1 MAELVLR
8 AGQAGADDPE
18 RTGHK
23 MARLA
28 ELGRAGLLVPES
40 FVVTIEA
47 YERHMTASGLGARV
61 DELLGQ
67 LDGFAEP
74 GGTDGAAGQ
83 RGLEAGQAE
92 LEAGQAELE
101 AVAAEIRE
109 AFAAVPVEAEVSAA
123 IAAGYAGLGGHGHA
137 GYAERAGGGGELR
150 VAVRSS
156 ACGEDSAAASF
167 AGVFET
173 YPGVSG
179 ADRVTDA
186 VRSCWASLY
195 DARALAY
202 RIEHGLDDRSA
213 RMAVGVVALVD
224 ARSSGVAFSVH
235 PRTGK
240 RDRVVIEANWGW
252 GGALVQGL
260 VVPDRVEVDRDDGR
274 VLRHDVASKEII
286 SAFDEAAGMVA
297 EMPMPPGLRDRA
309 VLDDE
314 QIGQIVAAV
323 LAVEERYGHPV
334 DVEWVLDRS
343 GGPLWVVQARPVTGL
358 PDREP
363 ATGWDPVRY
372 AFGDTA

>member
-1 MAELVLR
+1 VAELTLR

-18 RTGHK
+18 RAGQK

-28 ELGRAGLLVPES
+28 ELGRAGLAVPES

-47 YERHMTASGLGARV
+47 YERHMAASGLGARV
-61 DELLGQ
+61 DELLGR
-67 LDGFAEP
+67 LDGLARHD
-74 GGTDGAAGQ
+74 GTDGAPGQ
-83 RGLEAGQAE
+83 RE
-92 LEAGQAELE
+92 LAA
-101 AVAAEIRE
+101 AAAEIRE
-109 AFAAVPVEAEVSAA
+109 AFAAVPVEAGVAAA
-123 IAAGYAGLGGHGHA
+123 IAAGYAGL
-137 GYAERAGGGGELR
+137 GGGELR

-167 AGVFET
+167 AGVFES
-173 YPGVSG
+173 YLGVSG

-186 VRSCWASLY
+186 VRSCWASLH
-195 DARALAY
+195 DVRALAY
-202 RIEHGLDDRSA
+202 RTEHGLDHRSA

-343 GGPLWVVQARPVTGL
+343 GGPPWVVQARPVTGL

-363 ATGWDPVRY
+363 VTGWDPVRY

>member
-1 MAELVLR
+1 VAELVLR

-28 ELGRAGLLVPES
+28 ELGRAGLVVPES

-67 LDGFAEP
+67 LGGFAEP
-74 GGTDGAAGQ
+74 GGTDGAASQ

-92 LEAGQAELE
+92 LD
-101 AVAAEIRE
+101 AVAGRVRE
-109 AFAAVPVEAEVSAA
+109 AFAAVPVEAGVAAA
-123 IAAGYAGLGGHGHA
+123 IAAGYAELGGD
-137 GYAERAGGGGELR
+137 GGSELR

-173 YPGVSG
+173 YLGVSG

-202 RIEHGLDDRSA
+202 RIEHGLDHRSA

-286 SAFDEAAGMVA
+286 SAFDEAAGRVA

-343 GGPLWVVQARPVTGL
+343 GGPPWVVQARPVTGL

>member
-1 MAELVLR
+1 VAELILR

-28 ELGRAGLLVPES
+28 ELGRAGLVVPES

-61 DELLGQ
+61 DELLSQ
-67 LDGFAEP
+67 LDGLAGP
-74 GGTDGAAGQ
+74 GGTDEAAGQ
-83 RGLEAGQAE
+83 RELAAGR
-92 LEAGQAELE
+92 AELE
-101 AVAAEIRE
+101 AVAGRVGE
-109 AFAAVPVEAEVSAA
+109 AFTAVPVEAGVAAA
-123 IAAGYAGLGGHGHA
+123 IAAGYAELGGDGDA
-137 GYAERAGGGGELR
+137 GYAGRAGGGSELR

-173 YPGVSG
+173 YLGVSG

-202 RIEHGLDDRSA
+202 RIEHGLDHRSA

-260 VVPDRVEVDRDDGR
+260 VVPDRVEVDRDDRR
-274 VLRHDVASKEII
+274 VLRHDVASKDVI

-343 GGPLWVVQARPVTGL
+343 GGPPWVVQARPVTGL

-363 ATGWDPVRY
+363 VTGWDPVRY

>member
-1 MAELVLR
+1 MGLSMTPFMERVAE
-8 AGQAGADDPE
+8 
-18 RTGHK
+18 
-23 MARLA
+23 
-28 ELGRAGLLVPES
+28 
-40 FVVTIEA
+40 VVT
-47 YERHMTASGLGARV
+47 
-61 DELLGQ
+61 
-67 LDGFAEP
+67 
-74 GGTDGAAGQ
+74 GG
-83 RGLEAGQAE
+83 
-92 LEAGQAELE
+92 
-101 AVAAEIRE
+101 
-109 AFAAVPVEAEVSAA
+109 
-123 IAAGYAGLGGHGHA
+123 
-137 GYAERAGGGGELR
+137 
-150 VAVRSS
+150 
-156 ACGEDSAAASF
+156 
-167 AGVFET
+167 
-173 YPGVSG
+173 
-179 ADRVTDA
+179 
-186 VRSCWASLY
+186 
-195 DARALAY
+195 
-202 RIEHGLDDRSA
+202 EHGLDHRSA

-224 ARSSGVAFSVH
+224 AGSSGVAFSVH

-334 DVEWVLDRS
+334 DMEWVLDRS
-343 GGPLWVVQARPVTGL
+343 GGPPWVVQARPVTGL

-372 AFGDTA
+372 AFGDTV

>member
-1 MAELVLR
+1 MAELILR
-8 AGQAGADDPE
+8 AGQVRADDAE
-18 RTGHK
+18 RSGAK

-28 ELGRAGLLVPES
+28 ELKRVGLRVPEWY
-40 FVVTIEA
+40 VVTIEA
-47 YERHMTASGLGARV
+47 YERHMAASGLGTRV
-61 DELLGQ
+61 GELLRGLNTETGQ
-67 LDGFAEP
+67 QRLDA
-74 GGTDGAAGQ
+74 AAGQ
-83 RGLEAGQAE
+83 
-92 LEAGQAELE
+92 
-101 AVAAEIRE
+101 IRE
-109 AFAAVPVEAEVSAA
+109 AFAAVPVEEEVAEA
-123 IAAGYAGLGGHGHA
+123 IAAGYAGL
-137 GYAERAGGGGELR
+137 RGGGDARVHGGEDARGGGARGGGAGVR

-156 ACGEDSAAASF
+156 AWGEDSAAASF
-167 AGVFET
+167 AGVFES
-173 YPGVSG
+173 YLGVSG
-179 ADRVTDA
+179 AERVTEA
-186 VRSCWASLY
+186 VRACWASLF

-202 RIEHGLDDRSA
+202 RVEHGLDHRAA
-213 RMAVGVVALVD
+213 RMAVGVAELVE

-274 VLRHDVASKEII
+274 VLRRDVTRKEVI

-323 LAVEERYGHPV
+323 LAVEAHYGHPV

-343 GGPLWVVQARPVTGL
+343 GGPPWVVQARPVTGL
-358 PDREP
+358 PEREP
-363 ATGWDPVRY
+363 VTGWDPVRY
-372 AFGDTA
+372 AFGDSA

>member
-1 MAELVLR
+1 VAELILR

-28 ELGRAGLLVPES
+28 ELGRAGLVVPES
-40 FVVTIEA
+40 FAVTIEA

-83 RGLEAGQAE
+83 RGLEAV
-92 LEAGQAELE
+92 AGR
-101 AVAAEIRE
+101 VRE
-109 AFAAVPVEAEVSAA
+109 AFAGVPVEAEVAAA
-123 IAAGYAGLGGHGHA
+123 IAAGYAELGSDDHA
-137 GYAERAGGGGELR
+137 GYAARAGDGGELR

-173 YPGVSG
+173 YLGVSG

-202 RIEHGLDDRSA
+202 RIEHGLDHRSA

-286 SAFDEAAGMVA
+286 SAFDEAAGRVS

-323 LAVEERYGHPV
+323 LAAEQHYGHPV

-343 GGPLWVVQARPVTGL
+343 GGPPWVVQARPVTGL

-363 ATGWDPVRY
+363 VTGWDPVRY

>member
-1 MAELVLR
+1 M
-8 AGQAGADDPE
+8 
-18 RTGHK
+18 
-23 MARLA
+23 
-28 ELGRAGLLVPES
+28 
-40 FVVTIEA
+40 
-47 YERHMTASGLGARV
+47 
-61 DELLGQ
+61 
-67 LDGFAEP
+67 
-74 GGTDGAAGQ
+74 
-83 RGLEAGQAE
+83 
-92 LEAGQAELE
+92 
-101 AVAAEIRE
+101 
-109 AFAAVPVEAEVSAA
+109 
-123 IAAGYAGLGGHGHA
+123 
-137 GYAERAGGGGELR
+137 
-150 VAVRSS
+150 
-156 ACGEDSAAASF
+156 
-167 AGVFET
+167 FET
-173 YPGVSG
+173 YLGVSG
-179 ADRVTDA
+179 ADRVTEA

-202 RIEHGLDDRSA
+202 RIEHGLDHRSA

-260 VVPDRVEVDRDDGR
+260 VVPDRVEVDRDDRR
-274 VLRHDVASKEII
+274 VLRHDVASKDVI

-343 GGPLWVVQARPVTGL
+343 GGPPWVVQARPVTGL

-363 ATGWDPVRY
+363 VTGWDPVRY